1 MARIAIK
8 TKAKP
13 KTKTRAFAKSF
24 DEKHCG
30 SEPIVVSMDP
40 AQYGDALNW
49 YNYMHDQD
57 QSREWLLE
65 YMKTA
70 KFDRAQIAAVRRCPK
85 HKVITTI
92 GWQARIM
99 MNGNTLTEASTN
111 FFNQHL
117 EVLFE
122 IGGETREEN
131 AQVAEK
137 PVVDIQAR
145 IRARTSTLITMIEE
159 TLDSVHRQGD
169 AFDIYSFMQK
179 HEVTPQIAGYIRDY
193 YLPMKV
199 EAELPDE
206 QVSEA
211 YGNKLKFWR
220 TFYCTLI
227 TDCDKFINNRK
238 AVKIR
243 QPREKKVKSAVDVVK
258 ALKYQKE
265 EPSLRIVSVHP
276 TEVVGCNQL
285 WVYNTKYKKL
295 TQYISMSP
303 QGIQVKGTT
312 LTGWD
317 TELSVSKSLRKP
329 EITIAELLKVG
340 KVAIRSFMS
349 DLKTTSSQPNGRIN
363 EQTILLRV
371 IK

>member
-1 MARIAIK
+1 MAIK
-8 TKAKP
+8 LKAKP
-13 KTKTRAFAKSF
+13 KTKPRSAVKSF
-24 DEKHCG
+24 DEKHYG
-30 SEPIVVSMDP
+30 TEPIVIGAD
-40 AQYGDALNW
+40 AAKYGDALNW
-49 YNYMHDQD
+49 YNYMHDNEQA
-57 QSREWLLE
+57 REWLLE
-65 YMKTA
+65 YMKNA
-70 KFDRAQIAAVRRCPK
+70 EFKREQIAAVRRCPK

-99 MNGNTLTEASTN
+99 MNGNVLPASSMV
-111 FFNQHL
+111 FFKEKLNEL
-117 EVLFE
+117 YV
-122 IGGETREEN
+122 IGGDIREET
-131 AQVAEK
+131 ATIVK

-145 IRARTSTLITMIEE
+145 IRARTNTLITMIEE
-159 TLDSVHRQGD
+159 QLDSVMNGGT
-169 AFDIYSFMQK
+169 FDIYSFMQK

-193 YLPMKV
+193 YLPMKE
-199 EAELPDE
+199 EADLEDE
-206 QVSEA
+206 QVKEA
-211 YGNKLKFWR
+211 YGKKLKFWR
-220 TFYCTLI
+220 TFYTALI
-227 TDCDKFINNRK
+227 ADCDKFINNRK

-243 QPREKKVKSAVDVVK
+243 KPREKKVKSAVDLVK
-258 ALKYQKE
+258 DLKFQKE

-329 EITIAELLKVG
+329 EITIPELLKVG
-340 KVAIRSFMS
+340 KVAIRSFMPE
-349 DLKTTSSQPNGRIN
+349 LKTTASAPNGRLN

>member
-8 TKAKP
+8 IKAKP
-13 KTKTRAFAKSF
+13 KTKSRAVIKSF
-24 DEKHCG
+24 DEKHYG
-30 SEPIVVSMDP
+30 SEPIVVTAD
-40 AQYGDALNW
+40 AAKYGDALNW
-49 YNYMHDQD
+49 YNYMHDNEQA
-57 QSREWLLE
+57 REWLLE
-65 YMKTA
+65 YMKNA
-70 KFDRAQIAAVRRCPK
+70 DFKREQIAAVRRCPK
-85 HKVITTI
+85 YKVITTI

-99 MNGNTLTEASTN
+99 MNGNVLAASSMA
-111 FFNQHL
+111 FFNERL
-117 EVLFE
+117 NELYV
-122 IGGETREEN
+122 IGGDIREETAN
-131 AQVAEK
+131 VAAK

-145 IRARTSTLITMIEE
+145 IRARTNTLITMIEE
-159 TLDSVHRQGD
+159 QLDGVMNGGT
-169 AFDIYSFMQK
+169 FDIYSFMQK

-193 YLPMKV
+193 YLPMKE
-199 EAELPDE
+199 EADLDDE
-206 QVSEA
+206 QVNEA
-211 YGNKLKFWR
+211 YGKKLKFWR
-220 TFYCTLI
+220 TFYSALVA
-227 TDCDKFINNRK
+227 DCDKFINNRK
-238 AVKIR
+238 AVKLR
-243 QPREKKVKSAVDVVK
+243 KPREKKVKSAVDVVK

-312 LTGWD
+312 LIGWD

-329 EITIAELLKVG
+329 EITIPELLKVG
-340 KVAIRSFMS
+340 KVAIRSFMPE
-349 DLKTTSSQPNGRIN
+349 LKTAASAPNGRLN